1 MSKKADKLLLAHLTP
16 FGFTQEEA
24 LLFIHLITHGEQTV
38 LAVSRALEKPRTRVY
53 RILDKLV
60 SEGFVVEVIKE
71 HGRSFKAAN
80 PERFD
85 QYISEKKAALTTLEN
100 NVREVKD
107 MISFLANT
115 SPTASKI
122 INYRGKD
129 GIEQINWNST
139 KATETLRIFEQAQQM
154 EQWMPHKKAERL
166 REEFHTNRI
175 TVHQLVN
182 VTKIPDYTRITGH
195 VQDTTSRYLDPAILT
210 LHNDIILYDN
220 VVATYSKNNDE
231 LFGVEIYDN
240 IVATTLKQMFDHFW
254 HLAKPMKKTSPFGAA
269 EAM

>member
-1 MSKKADKLLLAHLTP
+1 MSKKSDRKLLSHLSSFGLAK
-16 FGFTQEEA
+16 EEA
-24 LLFIHLITHGEQTV
+24 TLLIHLIMHGEQTA
-38 LAVSRALEKPRTRVY
+38 LTVSKSLKIARTRVY